1 MVYYRKMNS
10 DTQFIRKTMG
20 VFKSKQ
26 LYSPLEV
33 ISFQIPSSAA
43 KVCLKWQNKKSNFI
57 AEIRARS
64 SPQMATQAILQ
75 LKNGAQEKDNL
86 LLIVP
91 YLSKALVQM
100 ISSQKMSALDLNGN
114 YYVQTP
120 EFLAIRLDQ
129 ENQYKDS
136 QPIKKIFSGNSS
148 LVGRL
153 LLTQKGPFNSLRDI
167 GESMAKRGVGVTM
180 STISKV
186 LTTLEEDLIVQKEN
200 NQIRLI
206 QPDKLLDRFTE
217 EYVPPKI
224 EEIIKIMVPDPLALL
239 KEKFPTSAWSIT
251 GESSAYRYTV
261 TTPPKVFSAYVTDLI
276 SLDADPDERFP
287 NLILKQT
294 GELPVYFDRL
304 KEDGINFSSKLQSY
318 LELSQLDKRE
328 KEIAQ
333 GIREDI
339 LNNLK

>member
-1 MVYYRKMNS
+1 
-10 DTQFIRKTMG
+10 
-20 VFKSKQ
+20 
-26 LYSPLEV
+26 
-33 ISFQIPSSAA
+33 
-43 KVCLKWQNKKSNFI
+43 
-57 AEIRARS
+57 
-64 SPQMATQAILQ
+64 MATQAILQ
-75 LKNGAQEKDNL
+75 LKSGEQKKNNL

-91 YLSKALVQM
+91 YLSGTIVQM

-114 YYVQTP
+114 YYIQTP

-153 LLTQKGPFNSLRDI
+153 LLTQKGPFNSLREI
-167 GESMAKRGVGVTM
+167 GESIAKRGVGLSV

-186 LTTLEEDLIVQKEN
+186 LTRLEEELIVQKED

-206 QPDKLLDRFTE
+206 QSDKLLDQFKE

-224 EEIIKIMVPDPLALL
+224 EEIIKIMVPDPFSLL
-239 KEKFPTSAWSIT
+239 KEKFPTLAWSLT

-261 TTPPKVFSAYVTDLI
+261 TTPPKVFSVYVTDLI
-276 SLDADPDERFP
+276 NLDADPNERFP

-304 KEDGINFSSKLQSY
+304 KEDGLNFSSKLQSY

-333 GIREDI
+333 GIRDDI
-339 LNNLK
+339 LSNLK